1 MSRTVTLPCSDT
13 CLAQMYV
20 CGLFLSVKET
30 EKKPKSF
37 VSMSFPTHTGQLL
50 PPLALHAGAEKKMLS
65 SAKLPPG
72 RLNK

>member
-1 MSRTVTLPCSDT
+1 
-13 CLAQMYV
+13 MYV